1 MEYFD
6 GAGVKW
12 AGGFDWR
19 WNQRPE
25 YLDGA
30 GCPMGC
36 NIWDEAGVKSAGLF
50 GVDRSERAGLLGGSC
65 RLEYLDLTGV
75 ERAGFSGWSCSQM
88 GWNIRIERGSWSQIG
103 WNI

>member
-19 WNQRPE
+19 CNQRPE

-30 GCPMGC
+30 GCPMC
-36 NIWDEAGVKSAGLF
+36 CDIWEKAGVKLVGLF
-50 GVDRSERAGLLGGSC
+50 GVDRSERAGVFDWSWSQMGWTN

-75 ERAGFSGWSCSQM
+75 ERA
-88 GWNIRIERGSWSQIG
+88 
-103 WNI
+103 